1 MKKRD
6 KNENLKKFSSSYQPK
21 KNGRPRGS
29 LNRKTLFERWN
40 IKSNITNP
48 LTNKVDGLTQDD
60 IVILSLLNKARQGD
74 VNAIK
79 EWLDNRF
86 GKLTESIELETIDK
100 TRELSKEEL
109 KKELDKMGINVNK
122 LFDK

>member
-1 MKKRD
+1 
-6 KNENLKKFSSSYQPK
+6 
-21 KNGRPRGS
+21 
-29 LNRKTLFERWN
+29 
-40 IKSNITNP
+40 
-48 LTNKVDGLTQDD
+48 
-60 IVILSLLNKARQGD
+60 VILSLLNKARQGD

>member
-21 KNGRPRGS
+21 KNGRPIGS

-48 LTNKVDGLTQDD
+48 LTNKVEGLTQDD